1 MSVGGISLLLNGSSV
16 YLRRVPAKQQGRK
29 MVDHRNAVA
38 TPLGGHVRAIPD
50 VKNLGFKRRSRLRVS
65 PVGR

>member
-1 MSVGGISLLLNGSSV
+1 MSVGGISLLLNGSSD
-16 YLRRVPAKQQGRK
+16 YLRRVPAARRGRR
-29 MVDHRNAVA
+29 MVDHRNAVTTA
-38 TPLGGHVRAIPD
+38 LGGNVRAIPD